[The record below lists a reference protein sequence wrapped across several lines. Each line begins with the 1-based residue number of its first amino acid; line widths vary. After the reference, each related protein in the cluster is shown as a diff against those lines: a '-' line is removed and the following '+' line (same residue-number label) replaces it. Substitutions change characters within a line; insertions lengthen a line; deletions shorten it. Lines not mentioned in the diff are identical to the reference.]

1 MQADMRLVR
10 APREGDEGS
19 IQDVQS
25 AGRSLGVSLRLP
37 GVVEGSWGTE
47 RGRT

>member
-10 APREGDEGS
+10 APRAGDEGL
-19 IQDVQS
+19 IQDVQP

-37 GVVEGSWGTE
+37 GVVEGFWGTE